1 MKQCK
6 FRPFIY
12 FACAVSLFVSW
23 FTLSCAAVETDTR
36 TYVKRSS
43 GGLLD
48 AWIPPM
54 LGIRGEN
61 PEPMRF
67 FSNYPETLY
76 VSFDDISSSSEAPL
90 AIRFYGDY
98 SDMTS
103 ALLTG
108 YFYYPFAFY
117 PVTADLPQS
126 ELLSSALQ
134 TGTLSFTFNV
144 EFYGSDET
152 FHPNTLFEVPVF
164 GTKFAYKS
172 HLGDLYRY
180 TLFLDNS
187 SDTVN
192 GVISALYNNQN
203 FKMRFDVSGKSG
215 FSATVY
221 FSPLLVSTNPAGPGI
236 LSSDAEIIVEGLD
249 HLEEAVT
256 TAIQS
261 GVTDVSR
268 VIVQETTKV
277 TDKLDEVTQ
286 TIINVGSDVDMSL
299 DNSKLTSIQERSDQL
314 SDQIYSK
321 IDSGEVETVITRRL
335 SDSVADSYNHDGFQ
349 LVGGWMQRI
358 FDMGFG
364 TIIFMCLTLG
374 VSLFIIGRR
383 M

>member
-1 MKQCK
+1 MKLRR
-6 FRPFIY
+6 FRPWIFGL
-12 FACAVSLFVSW
+12 CAVSLFISW
-23 FTLSCAAVETDTR
+23 LTLSCAAADVDTR
-36 TYVKRSS
+36 TYVKRAS

-48 AWIPPM
+48 AWVPPM
-54 LGIRGEN
+54 LGFVGEN
-61 PEPMRF
+61 PDPPMF
-67 FSNYPETLY
+67 YSNYPEPLY
-76 VSFDDISSSSEAPL
+76 VNFETVASSSAPL
-90 AIRFYGDY
+90 AVRFFGDY
-98 SDMTS
+98 SDKTS

-108 YFYYPFAFY
+108 YFTYPFAFY
-117 PVTADLPQS
+117 PITSDLPQS
-126 ELLSSALQ
+126 ELLSAALQ
-134 TGTLSFTFNV
+134 TGTLSFTFNI
-144 EFYGSDET
+144 EFFGGDDT
-152 FHPNTLFEVPVF
+152 FHPATNFVVPVF

-192 GVISALYNNQN
+192 AVLSALYNNQV
-203 FKMRFDVSGKSG
+203 FQMRFALEFTKA
-215 FSATVY
+215 FSATAY
-221 FSPLLVSTNPAGPGI
+221 FSPLLISTNPAGPGI
-236 LSSDAEIIVEGLD
+236 LSSDAEIIVEGLE
-249 HLEEAVT
+249 HLEEAVK

-286 TIINVGSDVDMSL
+286 TIINVGSDIDMSV
-299 DNSKLTSIQERSDQL
+299 DTSKLTSAQERSDAL
-314 SDQIYSK
+314 TAEIYSK

-335 SDSVADSYNHDGFQ
+335 SDPVSDSYNHAGFQ